1 MPSPWRQVCVDKM
14 LLYKMLVPLEL
25 KRGNLALAAVEVS
38 RRGLTAATHAENP
51 CCSCKLTLPYW

>member
-1 MPSPWRQVCVDKM
+1 M

-51 CCSCKLTLPYW
+51 CCSCRLTLPYW